1 MPTSTFDG
9 EKMKSG
15 PSAIYQ
21 ISSVLNELE
30 DVEKDV
36 LKTIIKSKLSTYSN
50 YQLKL
55 LYQAQEQIYAENYG
69 KEIVKI
75 NSFSR

>member
-1 MPTSTFDG
+1 MAK
-9 EKMKSG
+9 KMKSG